1 MPAGEFAGRC
11 FTMSKKALLAGW
23 GNLPLLW
30 AEKAKMAQED
40 FIIISI
46 AEEITAN
53 FSEFAC
59 QEYTIN
65 LSEFNKL
72 IELLKAEQVSDL
84 IMLGKI
90 QKAHLFAGFEP
101 DIRLKKLLA
110 GLPNFND
117 DTIMLALVK
126 EFTRS
131 GINVLPQDYLLQ
143 DQLAKTGVLAG
154 KLTEQLKTELS
165 FAFTTAYNLGQL
177 DIGQTALTKN
187 GAVLAL
193 EAIEGTDQ
201 AIKRAAEFGGPGIV
215 MAKCSKKEQDLRFD
229 LPTVGLQ
236 TLDNLISS
244 QAAALIIE
252 SGKTFILNQA
262 EFLQRAAANN
272 LVVVAAGHNK
282 GELIFPW
289 QK

>member
-1 MPAGEFAGRC
+1 MLAAEFAGRC
-11 FTMSKKALLAGW
+11 FAMSKKALLAGW

>member
-201 AIKRAAEFGGPGIV
+201 AIKRAAEFAGPGIV

>member
-1 MPAGEFAGRC
+1 MLAAEFAGRC

-53 FSEFAC
+53 FSDLDC

>member
-1 MPAGEFAGRC
+1 
-11 FTMSKKALLAGW
+11 MSKKALLAGW